1 MKKLS
6 FTKLTALLLF
16 LIFAL
21 VSCTPNNA
29 VSSDT
34 SSADDTSE
42 KRFFNSNNDG
52 WCVDPGAYRNI
63 YNGAPDIPP
72 VGSLQLTPLAAYLT
86 NTAEDGE
93 EMYFIVGVTA
103 SKNSSGTPKGW
114 SKEDLMSFVYN
125 GKTVGE
131 YLSSFEYPAYCK
143 DNSTYPSYASWEIL
157 SANLYIVFKRGEH

>member
-52 WCVDPGAYRNI
+52 WCVDPGVYRNI
-63 YNGAPDIPP
+63 YTGAPDIPP
-72 VGSLQLTPLAAYLT
+72 VGSLQLTPLAAYLA

-93 EMYFIVGVTA
+93 EMYFLVGNGFKKFIENFEGMDERGFHVVRLQRQDRR
-103 SKNSSGTPKGW
+103 GI
-114 SKEDLMSFVYN
+114 SFF
-125 GKTVGE
+125 
-131 YLSSFEYPAYCK
+131 L
-143 DNSTYPSYASWEIL
+143 
-157 SANLYIVFKRGEH
+157 